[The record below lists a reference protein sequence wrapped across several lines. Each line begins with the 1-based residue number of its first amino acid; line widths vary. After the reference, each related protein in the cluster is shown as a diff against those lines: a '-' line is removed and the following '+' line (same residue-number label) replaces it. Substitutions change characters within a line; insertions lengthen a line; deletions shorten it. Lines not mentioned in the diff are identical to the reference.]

1 MVSLDNM
8 TKVAA
13 LVVATFISSAAYSQE
28 QDSRWATNCIS
39 VGRDT
44 PLQCSMNYRISVQE
58 TGQVLF
64 NVTVRVPLEAGQAP
78 YLDIVGPLGFYLVD
92 GLTMTVGTR
101 PFAKLPIVRCDANGC
116 YAGAVL
122 SADQLNQLKQGDALK
137 ITFSPKAGHS
147 GEIEV
152 PLNGFMA
159 AFRSINH

>member
-1 MVSLDNM
+1 M

-44 PLQCSMNYRISVQE
+44 PLQCSMNHRVSVQE

-101 PFAKLPIVRCDANGC
+101 PFTKLPVVRCDANGC

-122 SADQLNQLKQGDALK
+122 SADQLNQLKQGDALR
-137 ITFSPKAGHS
+137 IGFAPKAGQ
-147 GEIEV
+147 GAQVDV
-152 PLNGFMA
+152 PLKGFTA
-159 AFRSINH
+159 AFDSITH

>member
-1 MVSLDNM
+1 M

-44 PLQCSMNYRISVQE
+44 PLQCSMNHRVSVQE

-92 GLTMTVGTR
+92 SLTMTVGTR
-101 PFAKLPIVRCDANGC
+101 PFAKMPIVRCDANGC

-122 SADQLNQLKQGDALK
+122 SADQLNQLKQGDALR
-137 ITFSPKAGHS
+137 IGFAPKAGQDAQVD
-147 GEIEV
+147 V
-152 PLNGFMA
+152 PLIGFTA
-159 AFRSINH
+159 AFDSITH

>member
-1 MVSLDNM
+1 MVSLHNM

-13 LVVATFISSAAYSQE
+13 LVVATFSSFAAYSQE

-44 PLQCSMNYRISVQE
+44 PLQCSMNHRVSVQE

-122 SADQLNQLKQGDALK
+122 SADQLNQLKQGDALR
-137 ITFSPKAGHS
+137 IGFAPKAGQ
-147 GEIEV
+147 GAQVDV
-152 PLNGFMA
+152 PLKGFTA
-159 AFRSINH
+159 AFDSITH

>member
-1 MVSLDNM
+1 M

-44 PLQCSMNYRISVQE
+44 PLQCSMNHRVSVQE

-122 SADQLNQLKQGDALK
+122 SADQLNQLKQGDALR
-137 ITFSPKAGHS
+137 IGFAPNAGQ
-147 GEIEV
+147 GAQVDV
-152 PLNGFMA
+152 PLTGFTA
-159 AFRSINH
+159 AFDSITH

>member
-1 MVSLDNM
+1 M

-101 PFAKLPIVRCDANGC
+101 PFAKLPVERCDANGC

-122 SADQLNQLKQGDALK
+122 SADQLNQLKQGDALR
-137 ITFSPKAGHS
+137 IGFAPKAGQ
-147 GEIEV
+147 GAQVDV
-152 PLNGFMA
+152 PLTGFTA
-159 AFRSINH
+159 AFDSITH

>member
-44 PLQCSMNYRISVQE
+44 PLQCSMNYRVSVQE

-122 SADQLNQLKQGDALK
+122 SVDQLNQLKQGDALR
-137 ITFSPKAGHS
+137 IGFAPKAGQ
-147 GEIEV
+147 GAQVDV
-152 PLNGFMA
+152 PLTGFTA
-159 AFRSINH
+159 AFDSITH

>member
-1 MVSLDNM
+1 MGWGQVNHR
-8 TKVAA
+8 V
-13 LVVATFISSAAYSQE
+13 Y
-28 QDSRWATNCIS
+28 
-39 VGRDT
+39 
-44 PLQCSMNYRISVQE
+44 VQE

-122 SADQLNQLKQGDALK
+122 SADQLKQGDALR
-137 ITFSPKAGHS
+137 IGFAPKAGQ
-147 GEIEV
+147 GAQVDV
-152 PLNGFMA
+152 PLTGFTA
-159 AFRSINH
+159 AFDSITH